1 MTMTPELLFAILAM
15 DSYNRGYDPGIAG
28 LSDAT
33 GTQVGPA
40 SIKHNL
46 EDFDLDQSAIAAGFY
61 AISYDT
67 PYGVVISYRG
77 TDNPILLSTE
87 TAVSD
92 LWTGWISA
100 LGVPTSQT
108 GLALQFYNAVTNSTY
123 EAGPAAN
130 TILTGHSLGGFR

>member
-1 MTMTPELLFAILAM
+1 MVTSPELLLAILAM

-28 LSDAT
+28 LGGA
-33 GTQVGPA
+33 GTQIGTATLQA
-40 SIKHNL
+40 SPNSI
-46 EDFDLDQSAIAAGFY
+46 DITAWQAAGFY
-61 AISYDT
+61 AAAYELADGT
-67 PYGVVISYRG
+67 VVISYRG
-77 TDNPILLSTE
+77 TDNPIPLSTE

-92 LWTGWISA
+92 IWTGWISA